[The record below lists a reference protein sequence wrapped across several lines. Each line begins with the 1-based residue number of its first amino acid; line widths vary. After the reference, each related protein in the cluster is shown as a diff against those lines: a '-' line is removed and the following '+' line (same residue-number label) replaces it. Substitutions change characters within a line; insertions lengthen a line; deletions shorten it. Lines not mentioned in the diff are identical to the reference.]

1 MTAVY
6 SRAVR
11 FSFARSANLSAGFD
25 AKIMLWDM
33 RAQARDPLQTI
44 KGATSSITSL
54 TIPPESVEIIAGSQD
69 GHVRTYDMRMGKMV
83 EDCVGGGFA
92 SV

>member
-1 MTAVY
+1 
-6 SRAVR
+6 
-11 FSFARSANLSAGFD
+11 
-25 AKIMLWDM
+25 MLWDM